1 MRQGLATTGFSI
13 LRLIYGE
20 GYGEAEVFRI
30 FSHGMRIVRTL
41 ACCSL
46 SCAPLFVYLSIADA
60 QTPFTVRSIGYH
72 GNHALSANQLASVL
86 VLKKDGVFSEPVLT
100 SDLEHILDFYRDQA
114 YLHASVDSVW
124 MKRDTIRQDVEV
136 NIFLNEGKPSVL
148 RQIEL
153 IGNQNIHSHG
163 LFAVMKMHE
172 GNPLIPPLLEQDIQ
186 SILQLYESK
195 GYPLAKVVIQNIV
208 FTDSTEEMSARV
220 QIHITE
226 GKELHVTELR
236 IEGNKTTKDYV
247 ITREARLHKNE
258 PFRGDLPERIKQR
271 LDHLQLFSLVS
282 MPEFYLTEAE
292 QAGLSV
298 KVVEGNQ
305 NSFDGIL
312 GYVPSSGSS
321 GRGYLTGLVN
331 ISLRNLFGTGR
342 RLSARWYQE
351 NQSSQETELHY
362 FEPWVASFPVNA
374 QLGFFQRKQDSL
386 YVRMQYDI
394 ATELMLTD
402 EFSVGVSFSQ
412 SNVYPTE
419 GYGRSVMAESKT
431 TGFGVSVRYDSRD
444 NPITPTS
451 GILYST
457 EYQTGSKQTT
467 VSELFPVEVK
477 STTQRLV
484 FDLSYYLS
492 PFLRQVIATD
502 VHLRDFSSSSMDV
515 SDLFRLG
522 GASTLRGYREGQ
534 FLGSRIVWTNL
545 EYRILVAPRSFF
557 FGFVDIGYIVQPSIA
572 AISMTASEQNKIGY
586 GIGVRMDSPLGLLG
600 VSFALGEGDTFG
612 TSKIHIRLINE
623 F

>member
-1 MRQGLATTGFSI
+1 V
-13 LRLIYGE
+13 Y
-20 GYGEAEVFRI
+20 RI
-30 FSHGMRIVRTL
+30 FSPGVRIVYTFVY
-41 ACCSL
+41 CSL
-46 SCAPLFVYLSIADA
+46 SCALIFVFLSIADA
-60 QTPFTVRSIGYH
+60 QTPFTFRSIVFK
-72 GNHALSANQLASVL
+72 GNHVFSANQLASAL
-86 VLKKDGVFSEPVLT
+86 VLKKGDMFSEPVLT
-100 SDLEHILDFYRDQA
+100 ANLEHILDLYRDQA
-114 YLHASVDSVW
+114 YLHTCVDSVYIQ
-124 MKRDTIRQDVEV
+124 RETSRQDVEV

-153 IGNQNIHSHG
+153 RGNQNIHSAE
-163 LFAVMKMHE
+163 LFTIMKMHE
-172 GNPLIPPLLEQDIQ
+172 GNLFIPSLLEQDIQ
-186 SILQLYESK
+186 SILQLYENK
-195 GYPLAKVVIQNIV
+195 GYPLAKVVIQNID
-208 FTDSTEEMSARV
+208 FADSTEEMAARV
-220 QIHITE
+220 HIQITE
-226 GKELHVTELR
+226 GKELHVAELR

-247 ITREARLHKNE
+247 VTREARLHKNE

-271 LDHLQLFSLVS
+271 LDHLQLFSSVS
-282 MPEFYLTEAE
+282 LPEFYLTEKE
-292 QAGLSV
+292 QAGLTV
-298 KVVEGNQ
+298 RVVEGNQ

-312 GYVPSSGSS
+312 GYVPSGSS
-321 GRGYLTGLVN
+321 SGKGYLTGLVN

-342 RLSARWYQE
+342 KLSARWYQE

-362 FEPWVASFPVNA
+362 FEPWVASLPVNA
-374 QLGFFQRKQDSL
+374 QVGFFQRKQDST

-394 ATELMLTD
+394 AAELMLTD

-444 NPITPTS
+444 NPITPTT

-457 EYQTGSKQTT
+457 EYQTGSKQT
-467 VSELFPVEVK
+467 SISDLFPEEVK

-492 PFLRQVIATD
+492 PFSRQVLATD
-502 VHLRDFSSSSMDV
+502 LHLRDFSSSTLDV

-557 FGFVDIGYIVQPSIA
+557 YGFVDIGYIVRPSIP
-572 AISMTASEQNKIGY
+572 AISMSASEQSKIGY
-586 GIGVRMDSPLGLLG
+586 GIGVRMDSALGLIG